1 MVTRDQ
7 SHQMCAGLDPLR
19 ENPIRHRPGRTD
31 PTRQDRGRGM
41 SHSSRDD
48 QAEKRI
54 DRMLTFT
61 GTSWRRTRTSAKAF
75 DKAKAGEIRAVL
87 GQILV
92 EVYR

>member
-1 MVTRDQ
+1 
-7 SHQMCAGLDPLR
+7 
-19 ENPIRHRPGRTD
+19 
-31 PTRQDRGRGM
+31 M

-61 GTSWRRTRTSAKAF
+61 GTSWRRTRTNAKAF

-87 GQILV
+87 GEILV